1 MSIPNNVNRLFKVVG
16 LDYPNKVIL
25 RVLEG
30 TIKDIIGKWNV
41 QDLSANREK
50 SIEESIIKLQ
60 KQLFDMYRHD
70 RFSDNW
76 HIFFYFEK
84 DIKEKVTSEQEA
96 VKAMN
101 NHDPGKGKQKEIV
114 AEVETKLMAIR
125 PLLFLIHI
133 LYSIFWLVLKKKS

>member
-16 LDYPNKVIL
+16 LDYPHKVIL
-25 RVLEG
+25 PVLEG

-70 RFSDNW
+70 RFSDN
-76 HIFFYFEK
+76 
-84 DIKEKVTSEQEA
+84 
-96 VKAMN
+96 
-101 NHDPGKGKQKEIV
+101 
-114 AEVETKLMAIR
+114 
-125 PLLFLIHI
+125 
-133 LYSIFWLVLKKKS
+133 